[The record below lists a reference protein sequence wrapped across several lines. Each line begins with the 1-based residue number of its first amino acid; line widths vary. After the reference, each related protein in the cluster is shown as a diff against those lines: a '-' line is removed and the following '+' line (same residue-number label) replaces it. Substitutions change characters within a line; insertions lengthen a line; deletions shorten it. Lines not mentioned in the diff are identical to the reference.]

1 MKKYIFLLIPL
12 TAIVIIPVVY
22 QRWSEASRLEM
33 IKQTKQKAAEIDAI
47 PFADFLKDL
56 DQTSPEQTLMVL
68 YTGNTQAHLEPC
80 GCFVGQ
86 SGGLPRR
93 ATAISQIAAKGFS
106 PLTIDLGSVLPS
118 EVPKMAQSAF
128 EEIAAST
135 DRVSALDSLR
145 AGTTLTAMGVMGYQA
160 MVPGSTEAN
169 VGVDFVKEALG
180 DQSFPLLAANL
191 EASELRFQPY
201 LMKTMGGK
209 KIALVGL
216 SALENLPLPSW
227 NVEAPFSAL
236 DRVLPEIRDESDFV
250 IVLSNLAPET
260 NRDIAA
266 KYPHISAILSHE
278 SGETEQVGDVLLAY
292 SEAKGKTLGVLT
304 LWVEG
309 DAQRASAEQIALT
322 EAVPDDPEVRAMLDD
337 FYEQVATDPRLQKQ
351 GDPLFSGEPLEGD
364 AGNGYVGSEACKT
377 CHLEE
382 SDQWMHSSHAAA
394 FNTLLAVGRQFYP
407 ECVSCHV
414 TGFGY
419 ETGYRINTPERN
431 HLAEVGCETC
441 HGPGKQHVNT
451 PLAENIR
458 GEVPERICASCHNAE
473 HSPGFEQLVAQLMP
487 EVDHSRKQPNLK
499 TLLEQRMR
507 GSMKPQ
513 VELFVMSYCPYGVT
527 AEEELLPFFRKYGD
541 TIDFKLRFIANKADD
556 ADGELAFTSLHG
568 AAEVFEDL
576 RQMVIAERYPDK
588 FFDYLLCRASHL
600 QGAWVKCARELG
612 LDVDKITREIE
623 TERVRQRFLEDVR
636 RTEELNI
643 FGSPTLVID
652 GRIISGNIWRGK
664 VSGVC
669 Q

>member
-22 QRWSEASRLEM
+22 QRWSEASRLEL
-33 IKQTKQKAAEIDAI
+33 IRQTKQKAAEIDAI
-47 PFADFLKDL
+47 PLADFLKGL
-56 DQTSPEQTLMVL
+56 EQSSPEGALMVL

-93 ATAISQIAAKGFS
+93 ATAISQIAARGFS
-106 PLTIDLGSVLPS
+106 PLTIDLGDILPS
-118 EVPKMAQSAF
+118 EVPKMAQSTF

-135 DRVSALDSLR
+135 DRVSALDRLR
-145 AGTTLTAMGVMGYQA
+145 VGTTLTAMGVMGYHA
-160 MVPGSTEAN
+160 MVPGRTEAN
-169 VGVDFVKEALG
+169 LGRDFVREALG
-180 DQSFPLLAANL
+180 DQSCPLLAANL
-191 EASELRFQPY
+191 VAPELKFQPY
-201 LMKTMGGK
+201 LMRTVGGK

-216 SALENLPLPSW
+216 SALENLPGW
-227 NVEAPFSAL
+227 KVESPFSAL
-236 DRVLPEIRDESDFV
+236 DRVLPEIRDEADFI
-250 IVLSNLAPET
+250 IVLSNLALET

-266 KYPHISAILSHE
+266 KYPYISAILSHE
-278 SGETEQVGDVLLAY
+278 SGETEQIGDVLLAY

-304 LWVEG
+304 LRVDG
-309 DAQRASAEQIALT
+309 DGQRASAEQIALK
-322 EAVPDDPEVRAMLDD
+322 EAVPDDPKVRAMLDD
-337 FYEQVATDPRLQKQ
+337 FYERVATDPFLQKQ
-351 GDPLFSGEPLEGD
+351 GEPLFSGEPLEGD

-377 CHLEE
+377 CHPET
-382 SDQWMHSSHAAA
+382 SDQWAHSSHAAA
-394 FNTLLAVGRQFYP
+394 FNTLLTVGRQFYP

-441 HGPGKQHVNT
+441 HGPGKKHVNT

-458 GEVPERICASCHNAE
+458 GEVPERICASCHNTE
-473 HSPGFEQLVAQLMP
+473 HSPGFEQIAAQLMP

-513 VELFVMSYCPYGVT
+513 VELFVMSYCPFGVT

-541 TIDFKLRFIANKADD
+541 TIDFKLRFIANEAEDT
-556 ADGELAFTSLHG
+556 DGELAFTSLHG

-576 RQMVIAERYPDK
+576 RQMVISELYPDK

-612 LDVDKITREIE
+612 LDVDRITREIE

-643 FGSPTLVID
+643 QGSPTLVID

>member
-22 QRWSEASRLEM
+22 QRWSEASRLEL
-33 IKQTKQKAAEIDAI
+33 IKQTKKEAAEIDAI
-47 PFADFLKDL
+47 PLADFLKGL
-56 DQTSPEQTLMVL
+56 EQTTPERTLMVL

-93 ATAISQIAAKGFS
+93 ATAIAQISARGFS
-106 PLTIDLGSVLPS
+106 PLTIDLGGVLPS

-135 DRVSALDSLR
+135 KPVSALDRLR
-145 AGTTLTAMGVMGYQA
+145 TRTALTAMGVMGYHA
-160 MVPGSTEAN
+160 MVPGSMEAN
-169 VGVDFVKEALG
+169 LGVDFVKETLSG
-180 DQSFPLLAANL
+180 QSFPLIAANL

-201 LMKTMGGK
+201 LMKTVGGK
-209 KIALVGL
+209 KIALIGL
-216 SALENLPLPSW
+216 SALENLPGW
-227 NVEAPFSAL
+227 KVEPPVSAL
-236 DRVLPEIRDESDFV
+236 DRVLPKIRDESDFV
-250 IVLSNLAPET
+250 IVLSSLTPEM

-266 KYPHISAILSHE
+266 KYPYISAILNYE
-278 SGETEQVGDVLLAY
+278 SGETERIGDVLLAY

-304 LWVEG
+304 LRVEG
-309 DAQRASAEQIALT
+309 DAPSVSAEQIALT
-322 EAVPDDPEVRAMLDD
+322 EAVPDDPKVRSMLGD
-337 FYEQVATDPRLQKQ
+337 FYERVATDPLLQNQ
-351 GDPLFSGEPLEGD
+351 GAPLFSGEPLEGD
-364 AGNGYVGSEACKT
+364 ASNGYVGSEACKT

-394 FNTLLAVGRQFYP
+394 FNTLLTVGRQFYP

-441 HGPGKQHVNT
+441 HGPGKKHVNT

-473 HSPGFEQLVAQLMP
+473 HSPGFEQIVAQLMP

-541 TIDFKLRFIANKADD
+541 TIDFKLRFIANEAED

-576 RQMVIAERYPDK
+576 RQMVIAELYPDK

-612 LDVDKITREIE
+612 LDVDRITREIE

-643 FGSPTLVID
+643 FSSPTLVID

>member
-22 QRWSEASRLEM
+22 QRWSEASRLEL

-47 PFADFLKDL
+47 PLTNFLKGL
-56 DQTSPEQTLMVL
+56 AQTSPEQTLVVL

-106 PLTIDLGSVLPS
+106 PLTIDLGSVLPP

-128 EEIAAST
+128 EEISAST
-135 DRVSALDSLR
+135 DQVSALDRLR
-145 AGTTLTAMGVMGYQA
+145 AGTTLTAMEVMEYQA

-169 VGVDFVKEALG
+169 FGVDFVKETLD
-180 DQSFPLLAANL
+180 DQSYPLLAANL
-191 EASELRFQPY
+191 EASKPRFQPY
-201 LMKTMGGK
+201 LTRTVGGK
-209 KIALVGL
+209 KIALIGL
-216 SALENLPLPSW
+216 SALENLPLPGW
-227 NVEAPFSAL
+227 KADPPVSAL
-236 DRVLPEIRDESDFV
+236 DRVLPEIRDEADFV
-250 IVLSNLAPET
+250 IVLSNLAPEM

-266 KYPHISAILSHE
+266 KYPYISAILSHE
-278 SGETEQVGDVLLAY
+278 SGETEQIGDVLLAY

-304 LWVEG
+304 LRTGG
-309 DAQRASAEQIALT
+309 DGQRASAEQIALT
-322 EAVPDDPEVRAMLDD
+322 EAIPDDPKVRSILDD
-337 FYEQVATDPRLQKQ
+337 FYERVATDPLLQKQ
-351 GDPLFSGEPLEGD
+351 GEPLFSGEPLEED
-364 AGNGYVGSEACKT
+364 AGSGYVGSEACKT

-382 SDQWMHSSHAAA
+382 FDQWSHSSHAAA
-394 FNTLLAVGRQFYP
+394 FNTLLTVGRQFYP

-441 HGPGKQHVNT
+441 HGPGKKHVNT

-473 HSPGFEQLVAQLMP
+473 HSPGFEQIVAQLMP

-513 VELFVMSYCPYGVT
+513 VELFVMSYCPFGVT

-541 TIDFKLRFIANKADD
+541 TIDFQLRFIANEADD
-556 ADGELAFTSLHG
+556 AGGELAFTSLHG

-576 RQMVIAERYPDK
+576 RQMVIAELYPDK

-612 LDVDKITREIE
+612 LDVNRITREIE

-636 RTEELNI
+636 RTEELDI
-643 FGSPTLVID
+643 RGSPTLVID

-664 VSGVC
+664 VSGFC

>member
-22 QRWSEASRLEM
+22 QRWSEASRLEL

-47 PFADFLKDL
+47 PLTDFLKGL
-56 DQTSPEQTLMVL
+56 EQTSPEQTLMVL

-93 ATAISQIAAKGFS
+93 ATAISKIAAKGFS
-106 PLTIDLGSVLPS
+106 PLMIDLGDVLPS

-128 EEIAAST
+128 EEIATST
-135 DRVSALDSLR
+135 KPVSALDRLR
-145 AGTTLTAMGVMGYQA
+145 AGTTLTAMGVMGYHA

-169 VGVDFVKEALG
+169 LGMNFVKETLG
-180 DQSFPLLAANL
+180 GQSFPLLAANL

-201 LMKTMGGK
+201 LMRTVGGK

-216 SALENLPLPSW
+216 SALENLPGW
-227 NVEAPFSAL
+227 KVEPPVSAL
-236 DRVLPEIRDESDFV
+236 DRVLSEIRDESDFV

-260 NRDIAA
+260 NRDIAS
-266 KYPHISAILSHE
+266 KYPNISAILSHE
-278 SGETEQVGDVLLAY
+278 SGETEQIGDVLLAY

-304 LWVEG
+304 LRTEG

-322 EAVPDDPEVRAMLDD
+322 EAVPDDPKVRSMLDD
-337 FYEQVATDPRLQKQ
+337 FYERVATDPRLQNQ

-364 AGNGYVGSEACKT
+364 AKNGYVGSEACKT

-382 SDQWMHSSHAAA
+382 FDQWMHSSHAAA
-394 FNTLLAVGRQFYP
+394 FNTLLTVGRQFYP

-441 HGPGKQHVNT
+441 HGPGKKHVNT

-473 HSPGFEQLVAQLMP
+473 HSPGFEQIVEQLMP

-513 VELFVMSYCPYGVT
+513 VELFVMSYCPFGVT

-541 TIDFKLRFIANKADD
+541 TIDFKLRFIANEADD

-576 RQMVIAERYPDK
+576 RQMVIAELYPDK

-600 QGAWVKCARELG
+600 QGAWVKCARELR

-623 TERVRQRFLEDVR
+623 TERARQRFLEDVR

-643 FGSPTLVID
+643 QGSPTLVID

-669 Q
+669 QY

>member
-22 QRWSEASRLEM
+22 QRWSEASRLEL

-47 PFADFLKDL
+47 PLTDFLRGL
-56 DQTSPEQTLMVL
+56 EQTSPEPILMVL

-93 ATAISQIAAKGFS
+93 ATAISQIAARGFS
-106 PLTIDLGSVLPS
+106 PLTIDLGDVLPS

-135 DRVSALDSLR
+135 DWVSALDRLR
-145 AGTTLTAMGVMGYQA
+145 VGTTLTAMGNMGYQA
-160 MVPGSTEAN
+160 MVPGRTEAN
-169 VGVDFVKEALG
+169 FGVDFVKEALAA
-180 DQSFPLLAANL
+180 QSFPLLAANL
-191 EASELRFQPY
+191 ETSELRFQPY
-201 LMKTMGGK
+201 LIRTVGGK

-216 SALENLPLPSW
+216 SALENLPLSGW
-227 NVEAPFSAL
+227 NVEPPLSAL
-236 DRVLPEIRDESDFV
+236 DRVLPEIRDEADFI
-250 IVLSNLAPET
+250 IVLSNLAPEM

-266 KYPHISAILSHE
+266 KYPYISAILSHE
-278 SGETEQVGDVLLAY
+278 SGETEQIGDVLLAY

-304 LWVEG
+304 LRVEADG
-309 DAQRASAEQIALT
+309 KRASAEQIALT
-322 EAVPDDPEVRAMLDD
+322 EVVPDDPTVRSMLDD
-337 FYEQVATDPRLQKQ
+337 FYERVATDPLLQKQ
-351 GDPLFSGEPLEGD
+351 GEPLFSGEPLEGD

-377 CHLEE
+377 CHSEV
-382 SDQWMHSSHAAA
+382 SDQWAHSSHAAA
-394 FNTLLAVGRQFYP
+394 FNTLLTVGRQFYP

-441 HGPGKQHVNT
+441 HGPGRKHVNT

-458 GEVPERICASCHNAE
+458 GEVPERICAACHNAE
-473 HSPGFEQLVAQLMP
+473 HSPGFEQIVAQLMP

-541 TIDFKLRFIANKADD
+541 TIDFKLRFIANEADD
-556 ADGELAFTSLHG
+556 TDGELAFTSLHG

-576 RQMVIAERYPDK
+576 RQMVIAELYPDK

-612 LDVDKITREIE
+612 LDIDRITREIE
-623 TERVRQRFLEDVR
+623 TERARQRFLEDVR
-636 RTEELNI
+636 RTEELNVR
-643 FGSPTLVID
+643 GSPTLVID

>member
-22 QRWSEASRLEM
+22 QRWSEASRLEL

-47 PFADFLKDL
+47 PLTDFLERL
-56 DQTSPEQTLMVL
+56 EQTSPERTLMVL
-68 YTGNTQAHLEPC
+68 YTGKSQAHLEPC

-93 ATAISQIAAKGFS
+93 ATAISQIAARGFS
-106 PLTIDLGSVLPS
+106 PLMIDLGYLLPS
-118 EVPKMAQSAF
+118 GIPKMGQSAF
-128 EEIAAST
+128 EEIAASK
-135 DRVSALDSLR
+135 VQMSALDRLR
-145 AGTTLTAMGVMGYQA
+145 TRTTLTAMGVMGYHA
-160 MVPGSTEAN
+160 MVPGKTEAN
-169 VGVDFVKEALG
+169 AGVDFVKDALD
-180 DQSFPLLAANL
+180 DQSFALLAANL
-191 EASELRFQPY
+191 ETSEPKFQPY
-201 LMKTMGGK
+201 LMRTVGGK
-209 KIALVGL
+209 KIALIGL
-216 SALENLPLPSW
+216 SALENQPGW
-227 NVEAPFSAL
+227 KVESPFSAL
-236 DRVLPEIRDESDFV
+236 DRVLTEIRDKADFIV
-250 IVLSNLAPET
+250 VLSNLAPEM
-260 NRDIAA
+260 NWDIAA
-266 KYPHISAILSHE
+266 KYPYISAILSHE
-278 SGETEQVGDVLLAY
+278 SGKTEQMGDVLLAY

-304 LWVEG
+304 LRVEG
-309 DAQRASAEQIALT
+309 DGRRASAEQIALT
-322 EAVPDDPEVRAMLDD
+322 EAVPDDHEVRSMLDD
-337 FYEQVATDPRLQKQ
+337 FYEQVATDPRLQNQ
-351 GDPLFSGEPLEGD
+351 GDPLFFDEPLEGD
-364 AGNGYVGSEACKT
+364 AGNGYVGSEACRT
-377 CHLEE
+377 CHPEA
-382 SDQWMHSSHAAA
+382 SDQWAHSSHAAA
-394 FNTLLAVGRQFYP
+394 FNTLLTVGRQFYP

-441 HGPGKQHVNT
+441 HGPGKKHVNT

-473 HSPGFEQLVAQLMP
+473 HSPGFEQIVAQLMP

-513 VELFVMSYCPYGVT
+513 VELFVMSYCPFGVT

-541 TIDFKLRFIANKADD
+541 TIDFKLRFIANEAEDT
-556 ADGELAFTSLHG
+556 DGELAFTSLHG

-576 RQMVIAERYPDK
+576 RQMVISELYPDQ

-612 LDVDKITREIE
+612 LDVDRITREIE

-636 RTEELNI
+636 RTDELNVR
-643 FGSPTLVID
+643 GSPTLVID
-652 GRIISGNIWRGK
+652 GRIISDNIWRGK

>member
-12 TAIVIIPVVY
+12 TVIVIIPVVY
-22 QRWSEASRLEM
+22 QRWSEASRLKL

-47 PFADFLKDL
+47 PLTDFLKGL
-56 DQTSPEQTLMVL
+56 AQASPEKTLVVL

-93 ATAISQIAAKGFS
+93 ATAISRIVAKGFS

-128 EEIAAST
+128 EEIATST
-135 DRVSALDSLR
+135 KSVSALDRLR
-145 AGTTLTAMGVMGYQA
+145 AGTTLSAMGVMGYHA
-160 MVPGSTEAN
+160 MVPGSMEAN
-169 VGVDFVKEALG
+169 LGVDFVKETLD

-201 LMKTMGGK
+201 LMRTVGGK

-216 SALENLPLPSW
+216 SALENLPGW
-227 NVEAPFSAL
+227 NVESPVSAL
-236 DRVLPEIRDESDFV
+236 DHVLSEIQDESDFV
-250 IVLSNLAPET
+250 IVLSNLAPEM

-266 KYPHISAILSHE
+266 KYPYISAILSHE
-278 SGETEQVGDVLLAY
+278 SGETEQIGDVLLAY

-304 LWVEG
+304 LRGEG
-309 DAQRASAEQIALT
+309 AGQRVSAEQIALT
-322 EAVPDDPEVRAMLDD
+322 EAVPDDLKVRSILDD
-337 FYEQVATDPRLQKQ
+337 FYERVATDSLLQKQ
-351 GDPLFSGEPLEGD
+351 GEPLFSGEPLEGD
-364 AGNGYVGSEACKT
+364 AHNGYVGSEACRT
-377 CHLEE
+377 CHPEA
-382 SDQWMHSSHAAA
+382 SDQWAHSSHAAA
-394 FNTLLAVGRQFYP
+394 FNTLLTVGRQFYP

-441 HGPGKQHVNT
+441 HGPGKKHVNT

-473 HSPGFEQLVAQLMP
+473 HSPGFEQIVEQLMP

-513 VELFVMSYCPYGVT
+513 VELFVMSYCPFGVT

-541 TIDFKLRFIANKADD
+541 TIDFKLRFIANEADD

-576 RQMVIAERYPDK
+576 RQMVIAELYPDK

-612 LDVDKITREIE
+612 LDVDRITREIE

-636 RTEELNI
+636 RSDELDI
-643 FGSPTLVID
+643 FSSPTLVID
-652 GRIISGNIWRGK
+652 GKIISGNIWRGK

>member
-22 QRWSEASRLEM
+22 QRWSEASRLEL
-33 IKQTKQKAAEIDAI
+33 IKHTKQKAAEIDAI
-47 PFADFLKDL
+47 PLTGFLKNL
-56 DQTSPEQTLMVL
+56 EQTSPEGALMVL

-93 ATAISQIAAKGFS
+93 VTAISQIVARGFS
-106 PLTIDLGSVLPS
+106 PLTIDLGGVLPS

-135 DRVSALDSLR
+135 KPVSALDRLR

-160 MVPGSTEAN
+160 MVPGRTEAN
-169 VGVDFVKEALG
+169 FGVDFVKEALG
-180 DQSFPLLAANL
+180 DQAYPLLAANL
-191 EASELRFQPY
+191 EASELRIEPY
-201 LMKTMGGK
+201 LMRTVRGK
-209 KIALVGL
+209 KIALIGL
-216 SALENLPLPSW
+216 SALENLPGW
-227 NVEAPFSAL
+227 NVEPPVSAL
-236 DRVLPEIRDESDFV
+236 DRVLSEIRDEADFV
-250 IVLSNLAPET
+250 IVFSNLAPEM

-266 KYPHISAILSHE
+266 KYPYISAILSHE
-278 SGETEQVGDVLLAY
+278 SGATEQIGDVLLAY

-304 LWVEG
+304 LRVEG
-309 DAQRASAEQIALT
+309 TGQGASAEQIALT
-322 EAVPDDPEVRAMLDD
+322 EAVPDDPKVRSMLDD
-337 FYEQVATDPRLQKQ
+337 FYERVAADPLLQKH
-351 GDPLFSGEPLEGD
+351 GNPLFFSEPLEGD
-364 AGNGYVGSEACKT
+364 AGNGYVGSEACRT
-377 CHLEE
+377 CHPEA
-382 SDQWMHSSHAAA
+382 SDQWAHSSHAAA
-394 FNTLLAVGRQFYP
+394 FNTLLTVGRQFYP

-441 HGPGKQHVNT
+441 HGPGKKHVNT
-451 PLAENIR
+451 PLAGNIR
-458 GEVPERICASCHNAE
+458 GEVPGRICVSCHNAE
-473 HSPGFEQLVAQLMP
+473 HSPGFEQIAAQLMP

-513 VELFVMSYCPYGVT
+513 VELFVMSYCPFGVT

-541 TIDFKLRFIANKADD
+541 TIDFQLRFIANAADD
-556 ADGELAFTSLHG
+556 AGGELAFTSLHG

-576 RQMVIAERYPDK
+576 RQMVIAELYPDK

-612 LDVDKITREIE
+612 LDVDRITREIE
-623 TERVRQRFLEDVR
+623 TERVKQRFLEDVR

>member
-1 MKKYIFLLIPL
+1 MKKSIFLLIPL

-22 QRWSEASRLEM
+22 QRWSEASRLEL

-47 PFADFLKDL
+47 SLADFLKGL
-56 DQTSPEQTLMVL
+56 EQTSPERTLMVL

-93 ATAISQIAAKGFS
+93 ATAVSQISARGFS
-106 PLTIDLGSVLPS
+106 PLTIDLGDVLPS

-128 EEIAAST
+128 EEIAASKT
-135 DRVSALDSLR
+135 GVSALDRLR
-145 AGTTLTAMGVMGYQA
+145 VGTTLAAMEIMGYQA
-160 MVPGSTEAN
+160 MVPGRTEGS
-169 VGVDFVKEALG
+169 VELDFVKEALG
-180 DQSFPLLAANL
+180 GKSLALLAANL
-191 EASELRFQPY
+191 ETAELRFQPY
-201 LMKTMGGK
+201 LMRTMGGK

-216 SALENLPLPSW
+216 SALENLSLPGW
-227 NVEAPFSAL
+227 KAAPPVSAL
-236 DRVLPEIRDESDFV
+236 DRVLPEIRDEADFV
-250 IVLSNLAPET
+250 IVLSNLAPEM

-266 KYPHISAILSHE
+266 KYPYISAILSHE
-278 SGETEQVGDVLLAY
+278 SGETERIGDVLLAY
-292 SEAKGKTLGVLT
+292 SAAKGKTLGVLT
-304 LWVEG
+304 LRVEG
-309 DAQRASAEQIALT
+309 DGQRASAEQIALT

-337 FYEQVATDPRLQKQ
+337 FYEQVATDPRLQNQ

-377 CHLEE
+377 CHPEV

-394 FNTLLAVGRQFYP
+394 FNTLLTVGRQFYP

-441 HGPGKQHVNT
+441 HGPGKKHVNT

-473 HSPGFEQLVAQLMP
+473 HSPGFEQIVAQLMP

-513 VELFVMSYCPYGVT
+513 VELFVMSYCPFGVT

-541 TIDFKLRFIANKADD
+541 TIDFKLRFIANEAEDT
-556 ADGELAFTSLHG
+556 DGELAFTSLHG

-576 RQMVIAERYPDK
+576 RQMVIAELYPDK

-636 RTEELNI
+636 RTDELNI

-652 GRIISGNIWRGK
+652 GRIISGDIWRGK
-664 VSGVC
+664 VAGVC

>member
-12 TAIVIIPVVY
+12 TLIVIIPVVY
-22 QRWSEASRLEM
+22 QRWSEASRLEL

-47 PFADFLKDL
+47 PLTDFLKGL
-56 DQTSPEQTLMVL
+56 EQTSPERTLMVL
-68 YTGNTQAHLEPC
+68 YTGSAQAHLEPC

-93 ATAISQIAAKGFS
+93 ATAISQISAKGFS
-106 PLTIDLGSVLPS
+106 PLTIDLGSLLPS
-118 EVPKMAQSAF
+118 EVPKMGQSAV

-135 DRVSALDSLR
+135 KPVSALDRLR
-145 AGTTLTAMGVMGYQA
+145 VDTTLTAMGVMGYRA
-160 MVPGSTEAN
+160 MVPGRAEAN
-169 VGVDFVKEALG
+169 FGADFVKEALAA
-180 DQSFPLLAANL
+180 QSFPLLAANL
-191 EASELRFQPY
+191 EAPELRFQPY
-201 LMKTMGGK
+201 LMKTVGGK

-216 SALENLPLPSW
+216 SALENLPLPGW
-227 NVEAPFSAL
+227 NVEPPLTAL
-236 DRVLPEIRDESDFV
+236 NRLLSEIRDESDFV

-266 KYPHISAILSHE
+266 KYPYISAILSHE
-278 SGETEQVGDVLLAY
+278 SGETERIGDVLLAY

-304 LWVEG
+304 LRVEG
-309 DAQRASAEQIALT
+309 DGQRASAEQIALT
-322 EAVPDDPEVRAMLDD
+322 EAVPDDPKVRSMLDD
-337 FYEQVATDPRLQKQ
+337 FYERVATDPLLQKQ
-351 GDPLFSGEPLEGD
+351 GEPLFSGEPLEGD
-364 AGNGYVGSEACKT
+364 AENGYVGSEACKT

-382 SDQWMHSSHAAA
+382 FDQWAHSSHAAA
-394 FNTLLAVGRQFYP
+394 FNTLLTVGRQFYP

-441 HGPGKQHVNT
+441 HGPGKKHVNT

-458 GEVPERICASCHNAE
+458 GEVPERICTSCHNAE
-473 HSPGFEQLVAQLMP
+473 HSPGFEQIVAQLMP

-513 VELFVMSYCPYGVT
+513 VELFVMSYCPFGVT
-527 AEEELLPFFRKYGD
+527 AEEELLPFFKKYGD
-541 TIDFKLRFIANKADD
+541 TIDFKLRFIADQAEDP
-556 ADGELAFTSLHG
+556 DGELAFASLHG

-576 RQMVIAERYPDK
+576 RQMVIAELYPDK
-588 FFDYLLCRASHL
+588 FFDYLLCRASHIK
-600 QGAWVKCARELG
+600 GVWVKCARELG
-612 LDVDKITREIE
+612 LDIEKINREIE
-623 TERVRQRFLEDVR
+623 TERARQRFLEDVR

-643 FGSPTLVID
+643 QVSPTLVID
-652 GRIISGNIWRGK
+652 GRVISGNIWRGK